1 MLLIYNISLLQ
12 TPVGKTSLRGVQQG
26 ENKKYH
32 NASVLIDGETIVS
45 ITADG
50 VLPPCPP
57 DTVRLDAGGAFAT
70 PGWVDAHTHL
80 IFGGWRQHEIPLKL
94 KGASY
99 LDILQA
105 GGGILDTV
113 RQTRQINEDA
123 LFARAMGFLD
133 EQMRF
138 GVTTTE
144 IKSGYGLDLENEIK
158 QLRVIRRL
166 NEAHAMDVVP
176 TCMAAHAVPP
186 EFAGRADDYV
196 DSICE
201 TILPQVAGEQLA
213 CYCDVFC
220 ETGVFS
226 VAQSRRVLET
236 ARNLGLGLKIHA
248 DEIDAFGGAQLAG
261 ELGAVSAEH
270 LIATDERGIAA
281 LSAGGV
287 TACLLPQT
295 SLYLGKNFARAREM
309 IAQNVAV
316 ALASDFNP
324 GSCPSL
330 NLQLSA
336 NLAYLRYGM
345 TPEETLSALTLNAA
359 CAIGLGDRL
368 GTIEPGKQADLTLW
382 NADGMEMLCYRM
394 GTNQVKAVVKRGR
407 LLWGKGIG
415 DQNVESSS
423 DLASYNPVDICI
435 T

>member
-1 MLLIYNISLLQ
+1 MVSNGIMEGEDMLLIHNISLLQ
-12 TPVGKTSLRGVQQG
+12 TPVGNASLRGLAQG
-26 ENKKYH
+26 ENRKYH

-45 ITADG
+45 ITEEGA
-50 VLPPCPP
+50 LPPCPP
-57 DTVRLDAGGAFAT
+57 DTVRLDAGGAFVT

-80 IFGGWRQHEIPLKL
+80 VFGGWRQHEIPLKL

-113 RQTRQINEDA
+113 RQTRQISEDS
-123 LFARAMGFLD
+123 LFDRAMGFLD
-133 EQMRF
+133 EQLRF

-144 IKSGYGLDLENEIK
+144 IKSGYGLDLENELK

-186 EFAGRADDYV
+186 EFAGRADAYVDYV
-196 DSICE
+196 CE
-201 TILPQVAGEQLA
+201 TILPQVADEQLA
-213 CYCDVFC
+213 RYCDVFC

-236 ARNLGLGLKIHA
+236 ARSLGLGLKIHA

-316 ALASDFNP
+316 AIASDFNP

-336 NLAYLRYGM
+336 NLAYLRYRM

-359 CAIGLGDRL
+359 CAIGLGEQL

-382 NADGMEMLCYRM
+382 NTDGMEMLCYRM
-394 GTNQVKAVVKRGR
+394 GSNQVKAVVKRGKVVV
-407 LLWGKGIG
+407 G
-415 DQNVESSS
+415 
-423 DLASYNPVDICI
+423 
-435 T
+435 

>member
-1 MLLIYNISLLQ
+1 MLLIHNISLLQ
-12 TPVGKTSLRGVQQG
+12 TPVGNMSLRGVSQG
-26 ENKKYH
+26 ENKKYR

-45 ITADG
+45 ITEGGA
-50 VLPPCPP
+50 LPPCPP
-57 DTVRLDAGGAFAT
+57 DTVRLDAGGAFVT

-80 IFGGWRQHEIPLKL
+80 VFGGWRQHEIPLKL

-99 LDILQA
+99 LEILQA

-113 RQTRQINEDA
+113 RQTRQMGEDA

-133 EQMRF
+133 EQLRF

-144 IKSGYGLDLENEIK
+144 IKSGYGLDVENELK

-186 EFAGRADDYV
+186 EFAGRTDAYVDYV
-196 DSICE
+196 CQ
-201 TILPQVAGEQLA
+201 TILPRVADERLA
-213 CYCDVFC
+213 RYCDVFC

-236 ARNLGLGLKIHA
+236 ARSLGLGLKIHA

-270 LIATDERGIAA
+270 LIATDESGIAA

-295 SLYLGKNFARAREM
+295 SLYLGKHFARAREM

-316 ALASDFNP
+316 AIASDFNP

-336 NLAYLRYGM
+336 NLAYLRYRM

-359 CAIGLGDRL
+359 CAIGLGERL
-368 GTIEPGKQADLTLW
+368 GSIEPGKQADLTLW

-394 GTNQVKAVVKRGR
+394 GSNQVKGVVKRGKVVV
-407 LLWGKGIG
+407 G
-415 DQNVESSS
+415 
-423 DLASYNPVDICI
+423 
-435 T
+435 

>member
-1 MLLIYNISLLQ
+1 MLLIHNISLLQ
-12 TPVGKTSLRGVQQG
+12 TPVGNVSLRGVSQG
-26 ENKKYH
+26 ENKKYR

-45 ITADG
+45 ITEDG
-50 VLPPCPP
+50 ALPPCPP
-57 DTVRLDAGGAFAT
+57 DTVRLDAGGAFVT

-80 IFGGWRQHEIPLKL
+80 VFGGWRQHEIPLKL

-99 LDILQA
+99 LEILQA

-113 RQTRQINEDA
+113 RQTRQISEDA
-123 LFARAMGFLD
+123 LFARAMGLLD
-133 EQMRF
+133 EQLRF

-144 IKSGYGLDLENEIK
+144 IKSGYGLDVENELK

-186 EFAGRADDYV
+186 EFAGRTDAYVDYV
-196 DSICE
+196 CQA
-201 TILPQVAGEQLA
+201 ILPRVADERLA
-213 CYCDVFC
+213 RYCDVFC

-236 ARNLGLGLKIHA
+236 ARALGLGLKIHA

-270 LIATDERGIAA
+270 LIATDESGIAA

-295 SLYLGKNFARAREM
+295 SLYLGKHFARAREM

-316 ALASDFNP
+316 AIASDFNP

-336 NLAYLRYGM
+336 NLAYLRYRM

-359 CAIGLGDRL
+359 CAIGLGERV
-368 GTIEPGKQADLTLW
+368 GSIEPGKQADLTLW

-394 GTNQVKAVVKRGR
+394 GTNQVKAVVKRGKV
-407 LLWGKGIG
+407 LVG
-415 DQNVESSS
+415 
-423 DLASYNPVDICI
+423 
-435 T
+435 

>member
-1 MLLIYNISLLQ
+1 MLLIHNISLLQ
-12 TPVGKTSLRGVQQG
+12 TPVGNMSLRGVSQG
-26 ENKKYH
+26 ENKKYR

-45 ITADG
+45 ITEGGA
-50 VLPPCPP
+50 LPPCPP
-57 DTVRLDAGGAFAT
+57 DTVRLDAGGAFVT

-80 IFGGWRQHEIPLKL
+80 VFGGWRQHEIPLKL

-99 LDILQA
+99 LEILQA

-113 RQTRQINEDA
+113 RQTRQMGEDA

-133 EQMRF
+133 EQLRF

-144 IKSGYGLDLENEIK
+144 IKSGYGLDVENELK

-186 EFAGRADDYV
+186 EFAGRTDAYVDYV
-196 DSICE
+196 CQ
-201 TILPQVAGEQLA
+201 TILPRVADERLA
-213 CYCDVFC
+213 RYCDVFC

-236 ARNLGLGLKIHA
+236 ARSLGLGLKIHA

-270 LIATDERGIAA
+270 LIATDESGIAA

-295 SLYLGKNFARAREM
+295 SLYLGKHFARAREM
-309 IAQNVAV
+309 IAQNVAI

-336 NLAYLRYGM
+336 NLAYLRYRM

-359 CAIGLGDRL
+359 CAIGLGEQL
-368 GTIEPGKQADLTLW
+368 GSIEPGKQADLTLW

-394 GTNQVKAVVKRGR
+394 GSNQVKAVVKRGKVVV
-407 LLWGKGIG
+407 G
-415 DQNVESSS
+415 
-423 DLASYNPVDICI
+423 
-435 T
+435 

>member
-1 MLLIYNISLLQ
+1 MLLIHNISLLQ
-12 TPVGKTSLRGVQQG
+12 TPVGNMSLRGVSQG
-26 ENKKYH
+26 ENRKYRD
-32 NASVLIDGETIVS
+32 ASVLIDGETIVS
-45 ITADG
+45 ITEGGA
-50 VLPPCPP
+50 LPPCPP
-57 DTVRLDAGGAFAT
+57 DTVRLDAGGAFVT

-80 IFGGWRQHEIPLKL
+80 VFGGWRQHEIPLKL

-99 LDILQA
+99 LEILQA

-113 RQTRQINEDA
+113 RQTRQISEDA
-123 LFARAMGFLD
+123 LFARAMGLLD
-133 EQMRF
+133 EQLRF

-144 IKSGYGLDLENEIK
+144 IKSGYGLDVENELK

-186 EFAGRADDYV
+186 EFAGRTDAYVDYV
-196 DSICE
+196 CQA
-201 TILPQVAGEQLA
+201 ILPRVADERLA
-213 CYCDVFC
+213 RYCDVFC

-236 ARNLGLGLKIHA
+236 ARALGLGLKIHA

-270 LIATDERGIAA
+270 LIATDESGIAA

-295 SLYLGKNFARAREM
+295 SLYLGKHFARAREM

-316 ALASDFNP
+316 AIASDFNP

-336 NLAYLRYGM
+336 NLAYLRYRM

-359 CAIGLGDRL
+359 CAIGLGERV
-368 GTIEPGKQADLTLW
+368 GSIEPGKQADLTLW

-394 GTNQVKAVVKRGR
+394 GTNQVKAVVTRGKV
-407 LLWGKGIG
+407 LVG
-415 DQNVESSS
+415 
-423 DLASYNPVDICI
+423 
-435 T
+435 

>member
-1 MLLIYNISLLQ
+1 MRPGSSSHCSTASASGSASILTGRRCASRPRVTSPAFSGERVLTNSAWRNLGLMDTPDGRFMLEQLSL
-12 TPVGKTSLRGVQQG
+12 
-26 ENKKYH
+26 
-32 NASVLIDGETIVS
+32 
-45 ITADG
+45 
-50 VLPPCPP
+50 
-57 DTVRLDAGGAFAT
+57 
-70 PGWVDAHTHL
+70 
-80 IFGGWRQHEIPLKL
+80 
-94 KGASY
+94 
-99 LDILQA
+99 
-105 GGGILDTV
+105 
-113 RQTRQINEDA
+113 
-123 LFARAMGFLD
+123 
-133 EQMRF
+133 

-144 IKSGYGLDLENEIK
+144 IKSGYGLDVENELK

-186 EFAGRADDYV
+186 EFAGRTDAYVDYV
-196 DSICE
+196 CQ
-201 TILPQVAGEQLA
+201 TILPRVADERLA
-213 CYCDVFC
+213 RYCDVFC

-236 ARNLGLGLKIHA
+236 ARSLGLGLKIHA

-270 LIATDERGIAA
+270 LIATDESGIAA

-295 SLYLGKNFARAREM
+295 SLYLGKHFARAREM

-316 ALASDFNP
+316 AIASDFNP

-336 NLAYLRYGM
+336 NLAYLRYRM

-359 CAIGLGDRL
+359 CAIGLGERV
-368 GTIEPGKQADLTLW
+368 GSIEPGKQADLTLW

-394 GTNQVKAVVKRGR
+394 GSNQVKGVVKRGKVVV
-407 LLWGKGIG
+407 G
-415 DQNVESSS
+415 
-423 DLASYNPVDICI
+423 
-435 T
+435 